1 MSPIRGGGDFH
12 PYVGDPSVC
21 RSPEI
26 AAFHDYWRARCTGDR
41 LPSREAIDPAELKS
55 LLPHL
60 LIVDIEQTPLRIRY
74 RLVGTAIV
82 SSSRRDITGHYLDEL
97 RFDHPDER
105 ATFEAGYRLLLE
117 TRGPVFGR
125 VVWPARSDF
134 VLTYESGIFPLAADG
149 RTIDKAVGVE
159 CYLDSS
165 PGEIGERVPQR
176 PVRGEPP
183 GGT

>member
-1 MSPIRGGGDFH
+1 MSLNLSGGDFH
-12 PYVGDPSVC
+12 PYVGDPAVC
-21 RSPEI
+21 RSSAI
-26 AAFHDYWRARCTGDR
+26 ATFHDYWRTLCVGDR
-41 LPSREAIDPAELKS
+41 LPSREAIDPAEIKG

-60 LIVDIEQTPLRIRY
+60 LIVDIEPSPLRVRY
-74 RLVGTAIV
+74 RLVGTAV
-82 SSSRRDITGHYLDEL
+82 VGSSRRDITGHYLDEL

-105 ATFEAGYRLLLE
+105 ATFEAGYRLLLKS
-117 TRGPVFGR
+117 RAPVFGR

-134 VLTYESGIFPLAADG
+134 VLTYESAIFPLAADG
-149 RTIDKAVGVE
+149 RTIDKAVAVE

-183 GGT
+183 GED